1 VRSLVALLAAVA
13 ALALAAL
20 PTAAA
25 AADPPPPGANDWSC
39 RPGEAHPRP
48 VVLLHG
54 LGANMAANWSRLSPH
69 LAGEGY
75 CVFALTYGKQREGD
89 VFGGLRPMEESAA
102 EIGAFVERVRAATG
116 APEVD
121 IVGHSEG
128 TVVPRYY
135 FKFLRGADKVD
146 RFVALTPL
154 YDGTTFYGLSNLVLA
169 AERLV
174 PALADL
180 LKGGV
185 AQVCG
190 SCRQLLTGSDFL
202 ERLNAGGKAVPG
214 VTYTNIM
221 TRYDE
226 TVIPYTSG
234 FLHAPNATNIV
245 LQDDCALDLAD
256 HIAVAFDP
264 VAADHILN
272 ALDPQHARPARC
284 TVVLPF
290 IGGGN

>member
-1 VRSLVALLAAVA
+1 VRSLVALSAAVIT
-13 ALALAAL
+13 LALAA
-20 PTAAA
+20 PAATAAV
-25 AADPPPPGANDWSC
+25 PPPPGANDWTCQPSQ
-39 RPGEAHPRP
+39 AHPRP

-54 LGANMAANWSRLSPH
+54 LGANMAANWSRLSPV
-69 LAGEGY
+69 LAGKGY
-75 CVFALTYGKQREGD
+75 CVFALTYGTLPGED
-89 VFGGLRPMEESAA
+89 FVGGLKPIEESAV
-102 EIGAFVERVRAATG
+102 EIGAFVDRVRAATG

-121 IVGHSEG
+121 LVGHSEG

-135 FKFLRGADKVD
+135 FRFLGGADEVD

-154 YDGTTFYGLSNLVLA
+154 YDGTSFYGVDRLVLA
-169 AERLV
+169 AETLT

-190 SCRQLLTGSDFL
+190 SCRQLLTGSEFL
-202 ERLNAGGKAVPG
+202 ERLNAGGKAVAG

-226 TVIPYTSG
+226 SVIPYTSG
-234 FLHAPNATNIV
+234 YLDAPNATNIV
-245 LQDDCALDLAD
+245 LQDGCALDFAD

-264 VAADHILN
+264 VAADHVLN
-272 ALDPQHARPARC
+272 ALDPEHARPARC

-290 IGGGN
+290 IGGAA

>member
-1 VRSLVALLAAVA
+1 MRSLVALSAAIAALTLAAPA
-13 ALALAAL
+13 A
-20 PTAAA
+20 TAAV
-25 AADPPPPGANDWSC
+25 PPPPGANDWSC
-39 RPGEAHPRP
+39 RPSQVHPRP

-54 LGANMAANWSRLSPH
+54 LGGNMAANWSRLSPV
-69 LAGEGY
+69 LAGKGY
-75 CVFALTYGKQREGD
+75 CVFALTYGTLPGED
-89 VFGGLRPMEESAA
+89 FAGGLKPVEESAV
-102 EIGAFVERVRAATG
+102 EIDAFVDRVRAVTG

-135 FKFLRGADKVD
+135 FKFLGGAVEVD

-154 YDGTTFYGLSNLVLA
+154 YDGTAFYGVDRLVLA
-169 AERLV
+169 AEKLT

-190 SCRQLLTGSDFL
+190 SCRQLLTGSEFL
-202 ERLNAGGKAVPG
+202 ARLNAGGKAVAG

-226 TVIPYTSG
+226 SVIPYTSG
-234 FLHAPNATNIV
+234 YLDAPNATNIV
-245 LQDDCALDLAD
+245 LQDRCALDFAD

-264 VAADHILN
+264 VAADHVLN
-272 ALDPQHARPARC
+272 ALDPEHARPARC

-290 IGGGN
+290 IGGAA

>member
-1 VRSLVALLAAVA
+1 VRSLVALSAAVA
-13 ALALAAL
+13 ALALAA
-20 PTAAA
+20 PATAAV
-25 AADPPPPGANDWSC
+25 PPPPGANDWSC
-39 RPGEAHPRP
+39 QPSQAHPRP

-54 LGANMAANWSRLSPH
+54 LGANMAANWSRLSPL
-69 LAGEGY
+69 LAGKGY
-75 CVFALTYGKQREGD
+75 CVFALTYGALPGED
-89 VFGGLRPMEESAA
+89 VVGGLRPMEESAV
-102 EIGAFVERVRAATG
+102 EIGAFVDRVRAATG

-135 FKFLRGADKVD
+135 FKFLGGADKVD

-154 YDGTTFYGLSNLVLA
+154 YDGTTLFGLSSLVLA
-169 AERLV
+169 AEKLT

-185 AQVCG
+185 AQMCG
-190 SCRQLLTGSDFL
+190 SCRQFLTGSEFL
-202 ERLNAGGKAVPG
+202 ARLNEGGKAVAG

-234 FLHAPNATNIV
+234 HLDAPNATNIV
-245 LQDDCALDLAD
+245 LQDRCALDFAD

-264 VAADHILN
+264 VAADHVVN
-272 ALDPQHARPARC
+272 ALDPEHARPARC

-290 IGGGN
+290 MGGGT